1 MTTRPTA
8 TTPEAIRLQHHP
20 KIIVVAGANGELGKL
35 LCNALMARAKVDG
48 QNLLVRG
55 LIRKGRV
62 GSAAV
67 SPDQPSDNAAGQAL
81 VLEPVDYQSDED
93 LARVCAGAHCVVSTL
108 QGLEE
113 VIVGAQS
120 RLLQAAVQD
129 KVRRFIPSDFSGDFT
144 KLPVGAHRNFDL
156 RRRFHQAA
164 ADIIGAGRSNIEFT
178 SIFQGGFTELLGSGW
193 VLFNYNKRRVEYFGS
208 ADNRME
214 FTTWQNTAE
223 FTAAAALDE
232 QATPRCL
239 YPAGLAMT
247 PRQAQA
253 IAQRV
258 TGAPFAL
265 KRVMP
270 TAMLHIV
277 IALVRLF
284 KPGKKDEVM
293 PLWVAMQYGYCG
305 ALGLMSPKYFDNDR
319 YPGIE
324 WQGVDDVIRNAYA
337 KAEANAT

>member
-1 MTTRPTA
+1 MS
-8 TTPEAIRLQHHP
+8 EHQ

-35 LCNALMARAKVDG
+35 LCSALLARAKLEG
-48 QNLLVRG
+48 QSLMVRG
-55 LIRKGRV
+55 LVRKGRA
-62 GSAAV
+62 GAAAASAHRCADGV
-67 SPDQPSDNAAGQAL
+67 VGQAL
-81 VLEPVDYQSDED
+81 VLEAVDYRSDED
-93 LARVCAGAHCVVSTL
+93 LARVCSGAYCVVSTL

-120 RLLQAAVQD
+120 RLLEAAIQAKA
-129 KVRRFIPSDFSGDFT
+129 RRFIPSDFSGDFT

-164 ADIIGAGRSNIEFT
+164 ADIIGARRSNIELT

-193 VLFNYNKRRVEYFGS
+193 VLFNYKKRRVEYFGS

-232 QATPRCL
+232 RATPRVL
-239 YPAGLAMT
+239 YPAGQAIT

-253 IAQRV
+253 IATRV

-270 TAMLHIV
+270 TAMLRVV
-277 IALVRLF
+277 ISLVRLF

-305 ALGLMSPKYFDNDR
+305 ALGLMSPASIDNDR
-319 YPGIE
+319 YSGIE
-324 WQGVDDVIRNAYA
+324 WQGVDGVVSKAYA
-337 KAEANAT
+337 LSAEGPA